1 MRGASMEHVSS
12 YFLKRASEERTAA
25 MHSVDP
31 RVRAVHE
38 TLAENYEAKVR
49 ALTAERP
56 TAEPER

>member
-1 MRGASMEHVSS
+1 MEHVSS